1 MHKPMYKKD
10 KQGMVLLLIALTVL
24 LAVAIVMQWQST
36 VVAAALGLTVVMV
49 QSISNIHQRLVQLEH
64 ISSQPLIQA
73 AGIGT
78 QKILIYGA
86 ALVALWAYANTW
98 MWMVGGALLVLLLCL
113 IQLISAFQRRL
124 ALLEQPQQQP
134 SGFLSKTA
142 TLPPSEQPLPPAMPM
157 SGQLTMTQQ
166 QDASVQQPQ
175 QTSVDLNTAS
185 SGSAPAWWQ
194 PAVDWM
200 QHGNPILRVAVALL
214 MVGVV
219 LLLRFASEHWQ
230 LSLAVKLGFIALAG
244 GATTFAGYLLQ
255 RKNALFAIAL
265 QGLGLAVIFLTLIF
279 AHHFEV
285 LQSLMTASVL
295 FVILLGITVVL
306 SLKQQ
311 ALYLA
316 ILALSMAYLA
326 PLLIPHTHPDVVFL
340 FGYYFVINLAVVVVN
355 YLQPWKILHQI
366 AFFATM
372 FIGGSV
378 IGIYAENSQLNTL
391 DIILWLHIALFIWL
405 SIRYSQ
411 LMVAEQQQQRESETL
426 SNKKK
431 LQPILDVGLIFSV
444 PVLGFSL
451 HAFLMHDSTVAL
463 TWGAAALAV
472 IYGLLNFWIK
482 RQHPQLSILAKS
494 FFILAVVFT
503 ALIFPLA
510 KGAHWTSTGWVI
522 QGTALIVWGIT
533 ERYRLSRY
541 VGVGLVLLSTIAL
554 MYQIWSN
561 DDFPILTTVIYA
573 IAQFIS
579 AFYLLHYQD
588 VEEYFSARI
597 LSGIFLVSGM
607 YAGAIAGV
615 ELMHWQPW
623 AFSCSIAIAT
633 VLLACFSVVVQFKS
647 KLEWQS
653 LQLTLLGS
661 LLLLLYG
668 LSVFEDVF
676 TTQRW
681 TSQTVQFSFAISAV
695 VLSLMLIFM
704 QRLSVRIANQLWAAI
719 LCLALASAGLAL
731 FPQMPIATLGV
742 VPLLYAFYEFFKL
755 KRDFVNQT
763 SVWGLGLLWLL
774 VLNLDS
780 YSALHYYAAPLL
792 SLTDVLSLLMF
803 TGLLWVIYRHDF
815 EEQSSL
821 EWGVKITTIL
831 IGLLVFSSIVVR
843 AMHHYLATPLWGSAI
858 WHDGSVQL
866 SLTLLWVIL
875 AFVLMTFS
883 SQRHIRQI
891 WFVGAALLAIV
902 VLKLLLLDLSQSGT
916 LTRVISFI
924 GSGAVMLVIAYIAPL
939 PPSLVEQKKER

>member
-1 MHKPMYKKD
+1 MYKND

-24 LAVAIVMQWQST
+24 LAVAIVMQSQST
-36 VVAAALGLTVVMV
+36 LVAAALGLTVVIV
-49 QSISNIHQRLVQLEH
+49 QSISNIHQRLVQLEQATA
-64 ISSQPLIQA
+64 QPRIQV

-98 MWMVGGALLVLLLCL
+98 MWVVGGALLVLLLCL
-113 IQLISAFQRRL
+113 IQLISSFQRRL

-134 SGFLSKTA
+134 SVMSRTSTFVM
-142 TLPPSEQPLPPAMPM
+142 SEQPLPPAMPT
-157 SGQLTMTQQ
+157 SGQLTLTQQ
-166 QDASVQQPQ
+166 QDVTVQQPQ
-175 QTSVDLNTAS
+175 QTSVDSNTAS
-185 SGSAPAWWQ
+185 SESTRTWWQ

-230 LSLAVKLGFIALAG
+230 LSLGVKLGFIAVAG
-244 GATTFAGYLLQ
+244 AVTTLAGYLLQ
-255 RKNALFAIAL
+255 RKNTLFAIAL

-295 FVILLGITVVL
+295 FVMLLGMTVVL

-372 FIGGSV
+372 FIGGAV
-378 IGIYAENSQLNTL
+378 IGIYAEDSQLNTL

-411 LMVAEQQQQRESETL
+411 LMVAEQQQQRESEPR
-426 SNKKK
+426 SNNKK

-463 TWGAAALAV
+463 TSGAAALAV
-472 IYGLLNFWIK
+472 TYGLLNFWIK

-541 VGVGLVLLSTIAL
+541 VGVALVLLSTIAL

-579 AFYLLHYQD
+579 AFYLLHYPE
-588 VEEYFSARI
+588 VKKYFSARI

-615 ELMHWQPW
+615 ELMHWQSW
-623 AFSCSIAIAT
+623 AFACSIAIAT
-633 VLLACFSVVVQFKS
+633 ASLACFSIVVQLKT

-668 LSVFEDVF
+668 LTVFEEVF
-676 TTQRW
+676 ITQRW
-681 TSQTVQFSFAISAV
+681 TSQTTQFSFAISAV
-695 VLSLMLIFM
+695 VLSLILIFM
-704 QRLSVRIANQLWAAI
+704 QRSSVRVANQLWAAM
-719 LCLALASAGLAL
+719 LCLALASIGLAI
-731 FPQMPIATLGV
+731 FPQMPIVALGI
-742 VPLLYAFYEFFKL
+742 VPVLYVFYGYFIA
-755 KRDFVNQT
+755 KRDFIDQI

-780 YSALHYYAAPLL
+780 YSAIHYYLAPLL
-792 SLTDVLSLLMF
+792 NFTDLLSLLMF
-803 TGLLWVIYRHDF
+803 AGLLRIIYRHNF
-815 EEQSSL
+815 ETQSTL
-821 EWGVKITTIL
+821 EWGIKISTIL
-831 IGLLVFSSIVVR
+831 IGLLVFSSVVVR

-866 SLTLLWVIL
+866 SLTLLWVVL

-883 SQRHIRQI
+883 SRRHIRQI
-891 WFVGAALLAIV
+891 WFVGAALLGIV
-902 VLKLLLLDLSQSGT
+902 VAKLLLLDLSQSGT

-924 GSGAVMLVIAYIAPL
+924 GSGVVMLVIAYIAPL
-939 PPSLVEQKKER
+939 PPSLNEQKKER

>member
-1 MHKPMYKKD
+1 MYKND

-36 VVAAALGLTVVMV
+36 LVAAALGLTVVIV
-49 QSISNIHQRLVQLEH
+49 QSISNIHQRLVQLEQATA
-64 ISSQPLIQA
+64 QPRIQV

-98 MWMVGGALLVLLLCL
+98 IWWVGGALLVLLLCL
-113 IQLISAFQRRL
+113 IQLISSFQRRL

-134 SGFLSKTA
+134 SVMSRTSTFVM
-142 TLPPSEQPLPPAMPM
+142 SEQPLPPAMPT
-157 SGQLTMTQQ
+157 SGQLTLTQQ
-166 QDASVQQPQ
+166 QDVTVQQPQ
-175 QTSVDLNTAS
+175 QTSVDSNTAS
-185 SGSAPAWWQ
+185 SESTRTWWQ

-200 QHGNPILRVAVALL
+200 QHGNPILRVAVAVL

-230 LSLAVKLGFIALAG
+230 LSLGVKLGFIAVAG
-244 GATTFAGYLLQ
+244 AVTTFAGYLLQ
-255 RKNALFAIAL
+255 RKNTLFAIAL

-285 LQSLMTASVL
+285 LQSLMTASIL
-295 FVILLGITVVL
+295 FVMLLGITVVL

-355 YLQPWKILHQI
+355 YLQPWKTLHQI
-366 AFFATM
+366 AFFVTM

-378 IGIYAENSQLNTL
+378 IGIYAEDSQLNTL

-411 LMVAEQQQQRESETL
+411 LMVAEQQQQREFETG
-426 SNKKK
+426 SNNKK

-463 TWGAAALAV
+463 TSGAAALAV
-472 IYGLLNFWIK
+472 TYGLLNFWIK

-541 VGVGLVLLSTIAL
+541 VGVALVLLSTIAL

-579 AFYLLHYQD
+579 AFYLLHYPE
-588 VEEYFSARI
+588 VEKYFSARI
-597 LSGIFLVSGM
+597 LSGVFLVSGM

-615 ELMHWQPW
+615 ELMHWQSW
-623 AFSCSIAIAT
+623 AFACSIAIAT
-633 VLLACFSVVVQFKS
+633 VLLATFSVVVQLKT

-668 LSVFEDVF
+668 LTVFEEVF
-676 TTQRW
+676 ITQRW
-681 TSQTVQFSFAISAV
+681 TSQTTQFSFAISAV
-695 VLSLMLIFM
+695 VLSLILIFM
-704 QRLSVRIANQLWAAI
+704 QRSSVRVANQLWAAM
-719 LCLALASAGLAL
+719 LCLALASIGLAI
-731 FPQMPIATLGV
+731 FPQMPIVALGI
-742 VPLLYAFYEFFKL
+742 VPVLYVFYGYFTA
-755 KRDFVNQT
+755 KRDFIDQI

-780 YSALHYYAAPLL
+780 YSAVHYYLAPLL
-792 SLTDVLSLLMF
+792 NFTDLLSLLMF
-803 TGLLWVIYRHDF
+803 AGLLRIIYRHNF
-815 EEQSSL
+815 ETQSTL
-821 EWGVKITTIL
+821 EWGIKISTIL
-831 IGLLVFSSIVVR
+831 IGLLVFSSVVVR

-866 SLTLLWVIL
+866 SLTLLWVVL

-891 WFVGAALLAIV
+891 WFVGAALLGIV
-902 VLKLLLLDLSQSGT
+902 VVKLLLLDLSQSGT

-924 GSGAVMLVIAYIAPL
+924 GSGVVMLVIAYIAPL
-939 PPSLVEQKKER
+939 PPSLNEQKKER

>member
-1 MHKPMYKKD
+1 MYKND

-36 VVAAALGLTVVMV
+36 LVAAALGLTVVIV
-49 QSISNIHQRLVQLEH
+49 QSISNIHQRLVQLEQATA
-64 ISSQPLIQA
+64 QPRIQV

-98 MWMVGGALLVLLLCL
+98 IWLVGGALLVLLLCL
-113 IQLISAFQRRL
+113 IQLISSFQRRL
-124 ALLEQPQQQP
+124 GLLEQPPQQQP
-134 SGFLSKTA
+134 SVMSRTSTFVM
-142 TLPPSEQPLPPAMPM
+142 SEQPLPPAMPM
-157 SGQLTMTQQ
+157 SGQLTLTQQ
-166 QDASVQQPQ
+166 QDVTVQQPK
-175 QTSVDLNTAS
+175 QTSVDSNTAS
-185 SGSAPAWWQ
+185 SESTRTWWQ

-200 QHGNPILRVAVALL
+200 QHGNPILRVAVAVL

-230 LSLAVKLGFIALAG
+230 LSLGVKLGFIAVAG
-244 GATTFAGYLLQ
+244 GVTTFAGYLLQ
-255 RKNALFAIAL
+255 RKNTLFAIAL
-265 QGLGLAVIFLTLIF
+265 QGLGLAVVFLTLIF

-285 LQSLMTASVL
+285 LQSLMTASIL
-295 FVILLGITVVL
+295 FVMLLGITVVL

-411 LMVAEQQQQRESETL
+411 LMVAEQQQQREFETG
-426 SNKKK
+426 SNNKK

-463 TWGAAALAV
+463 TSGAAALAV
-472 IYGLLNFWIK
+472 TYGLLNFWIK

-541 VGVGLVLLSTIAL
+541 VGVALVLLSTIAL

-579 AFYLLHYQD
+579 AFYLLHYPE
-588 VEEYFSARI
+588 VEKYFSARI
-597 LSGIFLVSGM
+597 LSGVFLVSGM

-615 ELMHWQPW
+615 ELMHWQSW
-623 AFSCSIAIAT
+623 AFACSIAIAT
-633 VLLACFSVVVQFKS
+633 VLLATFSVVVQLKT

-661 LLLLLYG
+661 LMLLLYG
-668 LSVFEDVF
+668 LTVFEEVF
-676 TTQRW
+676 ITQRW
-681 TSQTVQFSFAISAV
+681 TSQTTQFSFSISAV
-695 VLSLMLIFM
+695 VLSLILIFM
-704 QRLSVRIANQLWAAI
+704 QRSSVRVANQLWAAM
-719 LCLALASAGLAL
+719 LCLALASIGLAIS
-731 FPQMPIATLGV
+731 PQMPIVALGI
-742 VPLLYAFYEFFKL
+742 VPVLYVFYGYFTA
-755 KRDFVNQT
+755 KRDFIDQI

-780 YSALHYYAAPLL
+780 YSAVHYYLAPLL
-792 SLTDVLSLLMF
+792 NFTDLLSLLMF
-803 TGLLWVIYRHDF
+803 AGLLRIIYRHNF
-815 EEQSSL
+815 ETQSTL
-821 EWGVKITTIL
+821 EWGIKISTIL
-831 IGLLVFSSIVVR
+831 IGLLVFSSVVVR
-843 AMHHYLATPLWGSAI
+843 AMHHYLATPLWGSTI

-866 SLTLLWVIL
+866 SLTLLWVVL

-924 GSGAVMLVIAYIAPL
+924 GSGVVMLVIAYIAPL
-939 PPSLVEQKKER
+939 PPSLNEQKKER

>member
-1 MHKPMYKKD
+1 MYKKD

-24 LAVAIVMQWQST
+24 LIVAIVMQWQST
-36 VVAAALGLTVVMV
+36 VVAAALGLTVVIV
-49 QSISNIHQRLVQLEH
+49 QSISNIHQRLVQLEQLT
-64 ISSQPLIQA
+64 SQSLIQT

-98 MWMVGGALLVLLLCL
+98 MWVVGGALVVLLLCL

-124 ALLEQPQQQP
+124 ALLEQPQQQ
-134 SGFLSKTA
+134 SSVMSRTSTFVM
-142 TLPPSEQPLPPAMPM
+142 SEQPLPPAMPM

-166 QDASVQQPQ
+166 QDATVQQPQ
-175 QTSVDLNTAS
+175 QTSVDSNTAS
-185 SGSAPAWWQ
+185 SESTRTWWQ
-194 PAVDWM
+194 PAVEWM
-200 QHGNPILRVAVALL
+200 QHGNPILRVAVAVL

-230 LSLAVKLGFIALAG
+230 LSLAVKLGFIAFAGGVTTLAG
-244 GATTFAGYLLQ
+244 YVLQ
-255 RKNALFAIAL
+255 RKNTLFAISL

-285 LQSLMTASVL
+285 LQSLMTASIL
-295 FVILLGITVVL
+295 FVMLLGITVVL

-411 LMVAEQQQQRESETL
+411 LMVAEQQQQRESETR
-426 SNKKK
+426 SNNKK

-472 IYGLLNFWIK
+472 TYGLLNVWIK

-541 VGVGLVLLSTIAL
+541 VGVALVLLSTIAL

-561 DDFPILTTVIYA
+561 NDFPILTTCIYA

-588 VEEYFSARI
+588 VEKYFSARI
-597 LSGIFLVSGM
+597 LGGIFLVSGM

-623 AFSCSIAIAT
+623 AFSCLIAIAT

-647 KLEWQS
+647 KLEWQGV
-653 LQLTLLGS
+653 QLTLLGG

-668 LSVFEDVF
+668 LSVLEQVF

-681 TSQTVQFSFAISAV
+681 TGQTVQFSFAISA
-695 VLSLMLIFM
+695 LLLNLMLIFM
-704 QRLSVRIANQLWAAI
+704 QRSWARMANQLWATM
-719 LCLALASAGLAL
+719 LCLALAGMGLAI
-731 FPQMPIATLGV
+731 FPQMPIAALGV
-742 VPLLYAFYEFFKL
+742 LPLFYAFYGFFTA
-755 KRDFVNQT
+755 KRDFIDQT
-763 SVWGLGLLWLL
+763 FVWGLGLLWLL
-774 VLNLDS
+774 VFNLDS
-780 YSALHYYAAPLL
+780 YSAVHYYVAPLL
-792 SLTDVLSLLMF
+792 NLTDLLSLLMF
-803 TGLLWVIYRHDF
+803 TGLLWIIYRHDF
-815 EEQSSL
+815 EKQSSL
-821 EWGVKITTIL
+821 EWGVKISTIL
-831 IGLLVFSSIVVR
+831 MGLLVFSSIVVR

-866 SLTLLWVIL
+866 SLTLLWVVL

-924 GSGAVMLVIAYIAPL
+924 ASGAVMLLIAYIAPL
-939 PPSLVEQKKER
+939 PPSLNEQKKER

>member
-1 MHKPMYKKD
+1 MYKND

-36 VVAAALGLTVVMV
+36 LVAAALGLTVVIV
-49 QSISNIHQRLVQLEH
+49 QSISNIHQRLEQLEQLT
-64 ISSQPLIQA
+64 SQPLIQS

-78 QKILIYGA
+78 QKIVIYGA

-98 MWMVGGALLVLLLCL
+98 IWLVGGALLVLLLCL
-113 IQLISAFQRRL
+113 IQLISSFQRRL

-134 SGFLSKTA
+134 SVMSRTSTFVM
-142 TLPPSEQPLPPAMPM
+142 SEQPLPPAMPT
-157 SGQLTMTQQ
+157 SGQLTLTQQ
-166 QDASVQQPQ
+166 QDVTVQQPQ
-175 QTSVDLNTAS
+175 QTSVDSNTAS
-185 SGSAPAWWQ
+185 SESTRTWWQ

-230 LSLAVKLGFIALAG
+230 LSLGVKLGFIAVAG
-244 GATTFAGYLLQ
+244 AVTTLAGYLLQ
-255 RKNALFAIAL
+255 RKNTLFAIAL

-295 FVILLGITVVL
+295 FVMLLGMTVVL

-355 YLQPWKILHQI
+355 YLQPWKTLHQI
-366 AFFATM
+366 AFFVTM

-378 IGIYAENSQLNTL
+378 IGIYAEDSQLNTL

-411 LMVAEQQQQRESETL
+411 LIVAEQQQQREFETS

-463 TWGAAALAV
+463 TSGAAALAV
-472 IYGLLNFWIK
+472 TYGLLNFWIK

-541 VGVGLVLLSTIAL
+541 VGVALVLLSTIAL

-561 DDFPILTTVIYA
+561 DDFPILITVIYA

-579 AFYLLHYQD
+579 AFYLLHYPE
-588 VEEYFSARI
+588 VEKYFSARI
-597 LSGIFLVSGM
+597 LSGIFLVSCM

-615 ELMHWQPW
+615 ELMHWQSW
-623 AFSCSIAIAT
+623 AFACSIAIAT
-633 VLLACFSVVVQFKS
+633 ASLACFSIVVQLKT

-668 LSVFEDVF
+668 LTVFEEVF
-676 TTQRW
+676 ITQRW
-681 TSQTVQFSFAISAV
+681 TSQTTQFSFAISAV

-704 QRLSVRIANQLWAAI
+704 QRSSVRVANQWWAAM
-719 LCLALASAGLAL
+719 LCLALASIGLAI
-731 FPQMPIATLGV
+731 FPQMPIVALGI
-742 VPLLYAFYEFFKL
+742 VPVLYAFYGYFTA
-755 KRDFVNQT
+755 KRDFIDQI

-780 YSALHYYAAPLL
+780 YSAVHYYLAPLL
-792 SLTDVLSLLMF
+792 NFTDLLSLLMF
-803 TGLLWVIYRHDF
+803 AGLLRIIYRHNF
-815 EEQSSL
+815 ETQSTL
-821 EWGVKITTIL
+821 EWGIKISTIL
-831 IGLLVFSSIVVR
+831 IGLLVFSSVVVR

-866 SLTLLWVIL
+866 SLTLLWVVL

-891 WFVGAALLAIV
+891 WFVGAALLGIV
-902 VLKLLLLDLSQSGT
+902 VVKLLLLDLSQSGT

-924 GSGAVMLVIAYIAPL
+924 GSGVVMLVIAYIAPL
-939 PPSLVEQKKER
+939 PPSLNEQKKER

>member
-1 MHKPMYKKD
+1 MYKND

-36 VVAAALGLTVVMV
+36 LVAAALGLTVVIV
-49 QSISNIHQRLVQLEH
+49 QSISNIHQRLEQLEQLT
-64 ISSQPLIQA
+64 SQPLIQSV
-73 AGIGT
+73 GIGT
-78 QKILIYGA
+78 QKIVIYGA

-98 MWMVGGALLVLLLCL
+98 MWVVGGALLVLLLCL
-113 IQLISAFQRRL
+113 IQLISSFQRRL
-124 ALLEQPQQQP
+124 ALLEQPPQQQ
-134 SGFLSKTA
+134 SSVMSRTSTFVM
-142 TLPPSEQPLPPAMPM
+142 SEQPLPPAMPM
-157 SGQLTMTQQ
+157 SGQLTLTQQ
-166 QDASVQQPQ
+166 QDVTVQQPQ
-175 QTSVDLNTAS
+175 QTSVDSNTAS
-185 SGSAPAWWQ
+185 SESTRTWWQ

-200 QHGNPILRVAVALL
+200 QHGNPILRVAVAVL

-230 LSLAVKLGFIALAG
+230 LSLGVKLGFIAVAG
-244 GATTFAGYLLQ
+244 GVTTLAGYLLQ
-255 RKNALFAIAL
+255 RKNTLFAIAL

-295 FVILLGITVVL
+295 FVMLLGITVVL

-411 LMVAEQQQQRESETL
+411 LMVAEQQQQRESETR
-426 SNKKK
+426 SNNKK

-463 TWGAAALAV
+463 TSGAAALAV
-472 IYGLLNFWIK
+472 TYGLLNFWIK

-541 VGVGLVLLSTIAL
+541 VGVALVLLSTIAL

-579 AFYLLHYQD
+579 AFYLLHYPE
-588 VEEYFSARI
+588 VEKYFSARI

-615 ELMHWQPW
+615 ELMHWQSW
-623 AFSCSIAIAT
+623 AFACSIAIAT
-633 VLLACFSVVVQFKS
+633 VLLATFSVVVQLKT
-647 KLEWQS
+647 KLEWQN

-661 LLLLLYG
+661 LMLLLYG
-668 LSVFEDVF
+668 LTVFEEVF
-676 TTQRW
+676 ITQRW
-681 TSQTVQFSFAISAV
+681 TSQTTQFSFAISAV
-695 VLSLMLIFM
+695 VLSLILIFM
-704 QRLSVRIANQLWAAI
+704 QRSSVRVANQLWAAM
-719 LCLALASAGLAL
+719 LCLALASIGLAI
-731 FPQMPIATLGV
+731 FPQMPIVALGI
-742 VPLLYAFYEFFKL
+742 VPVLYVFYGYFTA
-755 KRDFVNQT
+755 KRDFIDQI

-780 YSALHYYAAPLL
+780 YSAVHYYLAPLL
-792 SLTDVLSLLMF
+792 NFTDLLSLLMF
-803 TGLLWVIYRHDF
+803 TGLLRIIYRHNF
-815 EEQSSL
+815 ETQSTL
-821 EWGVKITTIL
+821 EWGIKISTIL
-831 IGLLVFSSIVVR
+831 IGLLVFSSVVVR

-866 SLTLLWVIL
+866 SLTLLWVVL

-891 WFVGAALLAIV
+891 WFVGAALLGIV
-902 VLKLLLLDLSQSGT
+902 VVKLLLLDLSQSGT

-924 GSGAVMLVIAYIAPL
+924 GSGVVMLVIAYIAPL
-939 PPSLVEQKKER
+939 PPSLNEQKKER